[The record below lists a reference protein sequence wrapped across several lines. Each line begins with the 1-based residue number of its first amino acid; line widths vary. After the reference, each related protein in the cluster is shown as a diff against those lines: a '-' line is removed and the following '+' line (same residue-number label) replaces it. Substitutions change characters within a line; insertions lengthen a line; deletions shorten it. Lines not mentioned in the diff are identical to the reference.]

1 MCIIYDNFVYLHPNY
16 LFIMMTKE
24 EYQSFLQQYDA
35 QIGEIRQMAHDL
47 HQNVNETYGE
57 NLPYGFHLDMVAEGL
72 RDYGH
77 LVCAAE
83 ADILPLFFGAYFHDS
98 IEDARLSYNDVM
110 RQARA
115 LMNED
120 QAFMATE
127 IVYALTNEKGRNRAE
142 RAGERYYQGIRT
154 TPYAPF
160 VKLCDRLANVT
171 YSCTIDAGGQ
181 VNHMKEVYKNE
192 MGEFLM
198 SIRTDS
204 DDIRFKVP
212 DEVIIAL
219 AEILIEERY
228 QEEAMQ
234 AWKAR

>member
-1 MCIIYDNFVYLHPNY
+1 MCIIYNNFVYLHPNY

-35 QIGEIRQMAHDL
+35 KIGEIRQIAHDL
-47 HQNVNETYGE
+47 HQSVNQTYGE

-110 RQARA
+110 HQARA

-228 QEEAMQ
+228 QEEALE

>member
-1 MCIIYDNFVYLHPNY
+1 
-16 LFIMMTKE
+16 MMTKE

-35 QIGEIRQMAHDL
+35 QIGEIRQIAHDL
-47 HQNVNETYGE
+47 HQSVNETYGE

-110 RQARA
+110 HQARA

-127 IVYALTNEKGRNRAE
+127 IVYALTNDKGRNRAE
-142 RAGERYYQGIRT
+142 RAGERYYQGIRE

-160 VKLCDRLANVT
+160 VKLADRLANIT
-171 YSCTIDAGGQ
+171 YSFRNHNDDNVHMAQVYRQELPHFLDAIDA
-181 VNHMKEVYKNE
+181 H
-192 MGEFLM
+192 
-198 SIRTDS
+198 S
-204 DDIRFKVP
+204 DDVRFRLP
-212 DEVIIAL
+212 ETML
-219 AEILIEERY
+219 EEINKLVHDLY
-228 QEEAMQ
+228 
-234 AWKAR
+234 

>member
-1 MCIIYDNFVYLHPNY
+1 
-16 LFIMMTKE
+16 MMTKE

-47 HQNVNETYGE
+47 HQSVNQTYGE

-110 RQARA
+110 HQARS
-115 LMNED
+115 LMNEE

-127 IVYALTNEKGRNRAE
+127 IVYALTNEKGR
-142 RAGERYYQGIRT
+142 
-154 TPYAPF
+154 
-160 VKLCDRLANVT
+160 NVT

-228 QEEAMQ
+228 QEEALE